1 MRAFFRYMS
10 GSGQRQF
17 ASLRGAESCPH
28 VAASELPVCGA
39 ARLLFLVLAVCAAL
53 LMGVAALSPLEAYA
67 DDASAKAGATAAV
80 AGDPFE
86 DAVEVDLDDGMYLVD
101 IALEGGSGRASLTSP
116 TELEVFDGRGV
127 VKLIWSSSNYDYV
140 VLSGKKYLPTNKGG
154 DSTFVVPVTAYDEP
168 VAFIGDTT
176 AMSEA
181 HEVDYSFT
189 VLLSSV
195 RAYDADEAPQ
205 APGTAM
211 DSSSGSAPAATGSRT
226 ASAANASVS
235 AAAAP
240 AQDEGL
246 PWPWIVFIACAVA
259 SAACVGVTIGVLRG
273 YLNQ

>member
-1 MRAFFRYMS
+1 MS
-10 GSGQRQF
+10 G
-17 ASLRGAESCPH
+17 
-28 VAASELPVCGA
+28 VVCA
-39 ARLLFLVLAVCAAL
+39 LLFTLAVCMAAL
-53 LMGVAALSPLEAYA
+53 MGAAVLSPLEAHAA
-67 DDASAKAGATAAV
+67 DDSAKAGETAAV

-86 DAVEVDLDDGMYLVD
+86 DAVEVDLDDGMYLID
-101 IALEGGSGRASLTSP
+101 IALEGGSGRASLASP

-127 VKLIWSSSNYDYV
+127 VKLVWSSSNYDYV

-195 RAYDADEAPQ
+195 RAYDAAEAPQ

-211 DSSSGSAPAATGSRT
+211 DSASGSASAAAGSRT
-226 ASAANASVS
+226 TSTANASVS
-235 AAAAP
+235 AVAVP